1 MAILPIITLPDPL
14 LRKISEPVDRVDAE
28 VRRLLDDMLETMYEA
43 PGVGLA
49 AIQVAVAKRIVVVD
63 TGKTEETRSPL
74 FLINPEII
82 WASEELSVYQEGCL
96 SVPDYFE
103 DVKRPARVRVRHLDR
118 DSASSGIR
126 RRRPARD
133 RGAARAGSPRRRA
146 LHRPS
151 VALKA
156 RARASRSST
165 RRRAMT
171 RSPPSIAPP
180 RSVSRNKPEPDDCAT
195 ECASSSWARRTS
207 QPICSRKSSLAAM
220 RSRRFTRSRRGRRG
234 RGMAERKSAVQPLGG
249 EPRSSRSLAEKPEER
264 RRAGGLR
271 RA

>member
-63 TGKTEETRSPL
+63 VGKTEETRSPL

-118 DSASSGIR
+118 DSAIQEFDAEGLLATVVQHELDHLEGGLFIDHLSR
-126 RRRPARD
+126 LKRERVVKKFNK
-133 RGAARAGSPRRRA
+133 AARHDEIAAQHRA
-146 LHRPS
+146 
-151 VALKA
+151 A
-156 RARASRSST
+156 
-165 RRRAMT
+165 
-171 RSPPSIAPP
+171 
-180 RSVSRNKPEPDDCAT
+180 
-195 ECASSSWARRTS
+195 
-207 QPICSRKSSLAAM
+207 
-220 RSRRFTRSRRGRRG
+220 
-234 RGMAERKSAVQPLGG
+234 AERQSEQ
-249 EPRSSRSLAEKPEER
+249 
-264 RRAGGLR
+264 AG
-271 RA
+271 A

>member
-49 AIQVAVAKRIVVVD
+49 AIQVAVTKRIVVVD
-63 TGKTEETRSPL
+63 VGKTEETRSPL

-118 DSASSGIR
+118 DSAIQEFDAEGLLATVVQHELDHLEGGLFIDHLSRLKRERVVKKFSK
-126 RRRPARD
+126 
-133 RGAARAGSPRRRA
+133 AARHDEIAAQHRA
-146 LHRPS
+146 
-151 VALKA
+151 
-156 RARASRSST
+156 
-165 RRRAMT
+165 
-171 RSPPSIAPP
+171 
-180 RSVSRNKPEPDDCAT
+180 AT
-195 ECASSSWARRTS
+195 ERQSE
-207 QPICSRKSSLAAM
+207 Q
-220 RSRRFTRSRRGRRG
+220 
-234 RGMAERKSAVQPLGG
+234 
-249 EPRSSRSLAEKPEER
+249 
-264 RRAGGLR
+264 AG
-271 RA
+271 A